1 MILKNYILATVQ
13 DLCANFLYYD
23 RKEDDDLSAEDLED
37 AVKKGIVTIDEMVE
51 EFRNQLEKH
60 LK

>member
-1 MILKNYILATVQ
+1 MTQKEYILATVQ

-23 RKEDDDLSAEDLED
+23 RKEDDDLSTEDLED
-37 AVKKGIVTIDEMVE
+37 AVKNGIITIDEMVE
-51 EFRNQLEKH
+51 EFRNQLEKN